1 MLVGDKSR
9 DQFTTMIKIQWQ
21 DTNYVYALLTMLIE
35 TVVDKIYEMKS
46 IKCLRT

>member
-9 DQFTTMIKIQWQ
+9 DQFTTIKIQWQ
-21 DTNYVYALLTMLIE
+21 DSNYVYALLTMLIE
-35 TVVDKIYEMKS
+35 TVVDKTYEMKS